1 MRQQGNRTEEAIAQ
15 IASLV
20 RSLSTPDQR
29 DGSNAPLGRA
39 QRSQMTPT
47 SLLSTIDAVVDS
59 GRAVISGDDSI
70 IIGMV
75 QEALKN
81 GRSVTF
87 YVARPQ
93 ARAVRRWFWTPRQ
106 IDEIGMELVSREEK
120 ARLESELQVPDMGE
134 FYSNRIQCPCGGV
147 YGAFEFVQQG
157 LREHG
162 RDWLGVVLGFENT
175 SVIRINPA
183 IDVICPICS
192 QMMMRGHYYWMGRD
206 YGCCSGDI

>member
-1 MRQQGNRTEEAIAQ
+1 MSQQENRTEEAIAQ
-15 IASLV
+15 IANLV

-29 DGSNAPLGRA
+29 DSSNTPSGRER
-39 QRSQMTPT
+39 RSQMTT
-47 SLLSTIDAVVDS
+47 KSLLNSIDAIVNS

-87 YVARPQ
+87 YVSRVQ
-93 ARAVRRWFWTPRQ
+93 ARAVRRWFWTPRR

-120 ARLESELQVPDMGE
+120 ARIESELQVPDMGE

-157 LREHG
+157 IREHG

-175 SVIRINPA
+175 AVIRVNPG
-183 IDVICPICS
+183 IDAICPLCN
-192 QMMMRGHYYWMGRD
+192 QLLMRGHYYWMGRD
-206 YGCCSGDI
+206 YGCCSGEI